1 MAVSVDTVYKTVLYI
16 LNKEQRGYVTPQ
28 EFNSVAD
35 QVQKEIFNSYF
46 PDGNQQNR
54 KTQTNSQNDTE
65 FFNIQKDIAYK
76 LYPFEKEITFTYNSN
91 NDGFIQTA
99 PPTLYKIGEV
109 VSIYDDQQKYESIS
123 QLVSK
128 SDFNKISRSKLT
140 APTKQYPIYYTT
152 NAVIAPSSE
161 QQLLLK
167 ISPTPSSLSVNG
179 LTNPVSPNWAFTV
192 GSLGQYVYNPNGSI
206 NFELDISEQ
215 TNIIISMLKYFG
227 IIINNPTII
236 QVAEQESQSVEI
248 NEKS

>member
-1 MAVSVDTVYKTVLYI
+1 
-16 LNKEQRGYVTPQ
+16 
-28 EFNSVAD
+28 
-35 QVQKEIFNSYF
+35 
-46 PDGNQQNR
+46 
-54 KTQTNSQNDTE
+54 
-65 FFNIQKDIAYK
+65 
-76 LYPFEKEITFTYNSN
+76 
-91 NDGFIQTA
+91 
-99 PPTLYKIGEV
+99 
-109 VSIYDDQQKYESIS
+109 
-123 QLVSK
+123 LVSK

-152 NAVIAPSSE
+152 SAVIAPSSE

-192 GSLGQYVYNPNGSI
+192 GSLGQYVYDPNSSI